1 MRRGW
6 AVKQDQSFASA
17 VLRAIAPSFRTYRR
31 ALSALILIIPL
42 LLTACGVPRISAE
55 SRLFLDRSLEFLGE
69 YQLPQSTYDNTL
81 VGALSALTYDRQH
94 DRFYAVSN
102 DSSQQAPARFYT
114 FKLSLDTSD
123 AQAPKIQQLEVEQV
137 TLLKQENGQPYAP
150 NAIAPAGIALSPQQS
165 VFISSDSLDATG
177 STPLVGE
184 FDLATGK
191 LRHRL
196 PIPNRYLPSTGTPEA
211 PVGVQEHGAFSALTI
226 SAPSVSPANLEP
238 FRIFTATQS
247 ALVQDRETENQTAN
261 NRLLHYLI
269 GEGPPVLIAEHVY
282 PIKAPPVGAIAPQL
296 TELMVLDQGGHF
308 LSLEETLDD
317 STPSAEIF
325 QLAMG
330 SATDTS
336 SLASLQGAE
345 GIQPIRKR
353 SLLDLNKLGIPLGDL
368 AGMTLGPQ
376 LPDGAQSLLLVS
388 NNHLQAEQPTQVL
401 LFRLKNST

>member
-1 MRRGW
+1 
-6 AVKQDQSFASA
+6 VKYDKSFLPEVFPE
-17 VLRAIAPSFRTYRR
+17 VLSVVGARFGTYRR
-31 ALSALILIIPL
+31 ALGALVLIIPL

-69 YQLPQSTYDNTL
+69 YQLPQFTYNNTP
-81 VGALSALTYDRQH
+81 VGGLSALTYDRQR

-102 DSSQQAPARFYT
+102 DTSQQAPARFYT
-114 FKLSLDTSD
+114 FKLSVDTSD
-123 AQAPKIQQLEVEQV
+123 PEAPKIQQLEVEQV
-137 TLLKQENGQPYAP
+137 TILKQDNGQPYPP
-150 NAIAPAGIALSPQQS
+150 NTIAPAGIGLSPQNS
-165 VFISSDSLDATG
+165 VFIASDNLDAAGT
-177 STPLVGE
+177 TPLVGE

-191 LRHRL
+191 LRQRL
-196 PIPNRYLPSTGTPEA
+196 PIPNRFLPNTGTPEE
-211 PVGVQEHGAFSALTI
+211 PVGVQAHGAFSALTL

-238 FRIFTATQS
+238 FRIFAATQS

-269 GEGPPVLIAEHVY
+269 GDGPPVLIAEHVY

-317 STPSAEIF
+317 SNPSAEIF

-376 LPDGAQSLLLVS
+376 LPDGSQSLLLVS

-401 LFRLKNST
+401 LFRLKNTD

>member
-1 MRRGW
+1 M
-6 AVKQDQSFASA
+6 KQDQSFSSA
-17 VLRAIAPSFRTYRR
+17 VLRAIAPSFRAYRR

-69 YQLPQSTYDNTL
+69 YQLSQSTYDNTP

-165 VFISSDSLDATG
+165 VFISSDSLDTAG
-177 STPLVGE
+177 GTPLVGE

-211 PVGVQEHGAFSALTI
+211 PAGVQEHGAFSALTI

-308 LSLEETLDD
+308 LSLEETLND

-376 LPDGAQSLLLVS
+376 LPDGSQSLLLVS